1 MQVCTDF
8 VLVGLYC
15 YTCGGKVVG
24 FDVGLDC
31 YGHLFQVGDDED
43 LIIALWAKD

>member
-1 MQVCTDF
+1 MQGRADF
-8 VLVGLYC
+8 VLVGLNC
-15 YTCGGKVVG
+15 YTCWGEDVG